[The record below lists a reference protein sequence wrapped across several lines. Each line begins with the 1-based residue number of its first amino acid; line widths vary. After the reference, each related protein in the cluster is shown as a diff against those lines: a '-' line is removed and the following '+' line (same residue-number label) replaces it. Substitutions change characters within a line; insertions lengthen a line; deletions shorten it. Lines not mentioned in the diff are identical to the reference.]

1 MLGDGTGVADGSVAD
16 EKKESLVGEE
26 EHLVLFVQEGVD
38 VADRPDL
45 LGIRFFFNLLLELQT
60 NYSTLLRL
68 LFLHCKTYHIT

>member
-1 MLGDGTGVADGSVAD
+1 MFGDGTGVADGGVAD
-16 EKKESLVGEE
+16 EEKESLVGEE

-38 VADRPDL
+38 VAGRPDL

-60 NYSTLLRL
+60 NYSALLRL